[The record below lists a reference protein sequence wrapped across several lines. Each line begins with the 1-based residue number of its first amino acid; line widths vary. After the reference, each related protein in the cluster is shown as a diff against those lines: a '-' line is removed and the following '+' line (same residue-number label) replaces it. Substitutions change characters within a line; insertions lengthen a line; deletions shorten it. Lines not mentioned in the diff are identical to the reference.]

1 MEDFFGDTKYKII
14 YRIPVRK
21 PSQKELQ
28 RARKEHQFEWW
39 TRFTCDSGASFSGNF
54 RVYAEFEEQM
64 SDYGFDKL
72 GPWEVKF
79 NAKKGRYFAKRC
91 LIDVTRLFK
100 ADYNRGKNEV
110 MIVPKT
116 INARTWI
123 KNYKLEIFI
132 QETIN
137 PSKPKKRKIKPKK
150 HKRFYNQFSNNKN
163 Y

>member
-1 MEDFFGDTKYKII
+1 MEDFFGDTGYKII
-14 YRIPVRK
+14 YRIPAKK
-21 PSQKELQ
+21 PFQKELIQ
-28 RARKEHQFEWW
+28 ARKKHQFEWYIK
-39 TRFTCDSGASFSGNF
+39 FTCTNGATFSGSF

-64 SDYGFDKL
+64 PDYGFDKL
-72 GPWEVKF
+72 GPWKVKH

-100 ADYNRGKNEV
+100 ADYNREENEV
-110 MIVPKT
+110 IIVPKT

-137 PSKPKKRKIKPKK
+137 PPKPKKRRVKPKE